1 MKVQTIVKH
10 LILKIKIRSS
20 VLLVV
25 ATLSLFTSCQ
35 QEKNIANNEVAEKIE
50 APSTNQDSF
59 YQYSIWW
66 AFVNKIFEGD
76 LSAKELK
83 AKGDIG
89 LGSYN
94 LLDGELI
101 MLDGVLYQATED
113 GKVHK
118 PEDDKR
124 IVYANAA
131 FFNQDYS
138 YDLPEV
144 ESYDDLR
151 AFINEKLPS
160 KNFFYAF
167 KIHGE
172 FTKMKCGGLH
182 KQEPPFKKGLDVLIP
197 ERPIFERENFKGTM
211 VGFYCPTFIG
221 NINVA
226 GYHLHFVSDDEEFA
240 GHVMEFKAKNLTLE
254 IDQLHKYQFDL
265 PNTED
270 FEKVGFDNEF
280 QYKKD

>member
-1 MKVQTIVKH
+1 MISHFMKTKE
-10 LILKIKIRSS
+10 ILRPRSS
-20 VLLVV
+20 VFFIV
-25 ATLSLFTSCQ
+25 ATLILFTNCQ
-35 QEKNIANNEVAEKIE
+35 EENKIAANEVVEKIE
-50 APSTNQDSF
+50 APLEKHDTF

-66 AFVNKIFEGD
+66 AFVNKIFEGE
-76 LSAKELK
+76 LTAKELK
-83 AKGDIG
+83 SKGDIG

-101 MLDGVLYQATED
+101 MLDGVLYQASED
-113 GKVHK
+113 GKVHI
-118 PEDDKR
+118 PEDDKKV
-124 IVYANAA
+124 VYANAT
-131 FFNQDYS
+131 FFEKDYS
-138 YDLPEV
+138 YTLPKV
-144 ESYDDLR
+144 ENYGELR

-167 KIHGE
+167 KVHGE
-172 FTKMKCGGLH
+172 FSKMKCGGLH
-182 KQEPPFKKGLDVLIP
+182 KQEPPFEKGLDVLIP

-226 GYHLHFVSDDEEFA
+226 GYHFHFVSDDGEFA
-240 GHVMEFKAKNLTLE
+240 GHVMEFEAENLTLE

-265 PNTED
+265 PQTED
-270 FEKVGFDNEF
+270 FENVGFENEF